1 MFSFIFDEIKTQQNL
16 ILDKYT
22 EIWIGYVDLG
32 DIDLNY
38 RSFQDVND
46 LETHAIVYHIRGI
59 ASDLKFSLDYFATK
73 GVTADHIMP
82 AFSEAVTILEL
93 TCKLQLQLLV
103 MELRQIESL
112 IDCMSKWV
120 TLMIVVLCTVQ
131 LIFIHQVNTFG
142 FLLTYFE
149 MKNEKWK

>member
-38 RSFQDVND
+38 HSFQDLND
-46 LETHAIVYHIRGI
+46 LATHAIVYHIRVI
-59 ASDLKFSLDYFATK
+59 ALDLKFSLAYFATK
-73 GVTADHIMP
+73 GVTADHTMP
-82 AFSEAVTILEL
+82 TFSEAVTILEL

-103 MELRQIESL
+103 IDLRQIESL
-112 IDCMSKWV
+112 IGCMSKWV
-120 TLMIVVLCTVQ
+120 TLTVVVLCTVQ
-131 LIFIHQVNTFG
+131 LIFIHLVNKFG
-142 FLLTYFE
+142 FLSTGLIW
-149 MKNEKWK
+149 WK